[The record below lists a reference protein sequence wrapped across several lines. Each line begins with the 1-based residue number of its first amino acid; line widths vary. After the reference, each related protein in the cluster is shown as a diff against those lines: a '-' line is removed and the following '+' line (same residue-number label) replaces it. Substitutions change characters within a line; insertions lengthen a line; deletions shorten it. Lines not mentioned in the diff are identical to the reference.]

1 MNSHAH
7 DHHDHSEGNIKV
19 AFFLNLIFSI
29 VEIIGGVLTNSV
41 AIISDAV
48 HDLGD
53 SFTLGISWYFAKASK
68 KKRDTKFSYGYK
80 RLTVIGALISSIVL
94 VIGSVFVVS
103 EAIPRLL
110 NPIKPD
116 TTGMIGLAIAGV
128 IVNGLAAYRLS
139 KGHSI
144 NEKAV
149 FTHLLEDVLGW
160 AATLIGAVLI
170 HFFDFPIID
179 PILSVLIAL
188 FILYN
193 VYRNLRESFQIILQG
208 TPSNVDMKKIHAT
221 LLEIPGIVNFHDCH
235 SWTMDGSY
243 NILSAHLV
251 VENDQSLK
259 QLEVIKAE
267 VKKKLDKLGINQ
279 TTIEFETEDEICEP
293 C

>member
-1 MNSHAH
+1 MNSHSH
-7 DHHDHSEGNIKV
+7 HHHDHSEGNIKA
-19 AFFLNLIFSI
+19 AFFLNLLFSVI
-29 VEIIGGVLTNSV
+29 EIIGGILTNSV
-41 AIISDAV
+41 AIISDAI

-68 KKRDTKFSYGYK
+68 KKRDNKFSYGYK
-80 RLTVIGALISSIVL
+80 RLTVIGALVSSIIL

-110 NPIKPD
+110 NPVYPN
-116 TTGMIGLAIAGV
+116 TGGMMILAVAGLF
-128 IVNGLAAYRLS
+128 VNGLAAYRLS

-160 AATLIGAVLI
+160 AATLIGAIVM
-170 HFFDFPIID
+170 HFFDLPIID
-179 PILSVLIAL
+179 PILSVLISV

-193 VYRNLRESFQIILQG
+193 IYRNLRESFQIILQG
-208 TPSNVDMKKIHAT
+208 TPSNVDMKKIHSE
-221 LLEIPGIVNFHDCH
+221 LLGIPGVKSFHDCH

-243 NILSAHLV
+243 NILSVHLV

-259 QLEVIKAE
+259 QLEIIKAE
-267 VKKKLDKLGINQ
+267 TKEKLEKLGINH
-279 TTIEFETEDEICEP
+279 TTIEFETEDEVCEP